1 LPQRNKYPAGG
12 VFGRRFAPLN
22 IEAIFTLSGA
32 TTMKRFALAT
42 SALGALLVLADF
54 GRSGGDKDLRAII
67 DKAITAH
74 GGEAKLAKY
83 PAQTLKGT
91 GKYYGMGEPI
101 DYNLEI
107 AANDKKFRFGMDM
120 RVMNFDLK
128 IVVVVNGEKG
138 WEKVNDDVKDIAA
151 DELAE
156 HKEHIH
162 SEAVVS
168 LLPLKKDKAY
178 KLSHIGEVQVGDQ
191 PAVGVRVARKGHRDV
206 SLFFDKAKGHLV
218 KSEYLIKDIKGGGD
232 KEMIQTNFYY
242 DYKEFQGT
250 RRPTRLVTERD
261 GKKFSDTQLTELQ
274 LLEELDNSTFD
285 RP

>member
-1 LPQRNKYPAGG
+1 
-12 VFGRRFAPLN
+12 
-22 IEAIFTLSGA
+22 
-32 TTMKRFALAT
+32 MKRLVLAT
-42 SALGALLVLADF
+42 GALGALLVLADF
-54 GRSGGDKDLRAII
+54 GRSGEDKDLRGII
-67 DKAITAH
+67 DKAIAAH
-74 GGEAKLAKY
+74 GGEANLAKF

-91 GKYYGMGEPI
+91 GKYYGMDEPI

-107 AANDKKFRFGMDM
+107 AVHDKKFRFGMDM
-120 RVMNFDLK
+120 KIMNFDVK
-128 IVVVVNGEKG
+128 VTVVCNGAKG
-138 WEKVNDDVKDIAA
+138 WEKVNDDVKEIAA

-178 KLSHIGEVQVGDQ
+178 ELSLIGDVTVGDQ
-191 PAVGVRVARKGHRDV
+191 PAVGVRVAKKGHRDV
-206 SLFFDKAKGHLV
+206 SLFFDKARGHLV

-232 KEMIQTNFYY
+232 KEMIQTNLYY

-250 RRPTRLVTERD
+250 RHPTRLVTERD
-261 GKKFSDTQLTELQ
+261 GKKFTDTQLTEMQ